1 MQWKEVE
8 MKVIIFDIDGTVAN
22 CTHRQ
27 HHVQQKP
34 RRWDLFNKAI
44 PLDTPHDDIIWLF
57 KLLANEPDTVML
69 IASGRGEDNRPETEV
84 WLADNAINY
93 KKLYMRRS
101 KDSRPDNIVK
111 KEILDQIRAEFGEP
125 YMVFD
130 DRNQVVNMWRENGVR
145 CLQVAPGE
153 F

>member
-1 MQWKEVE
+1 ME
-8 MKVIIFDIDGTVAN
+8 MSKIIIFDIDGTLAN

-34 RRWDLFNKAI
+34 KRWDLFNKGI
-44 PLDTPHDDIIWLF
+44 PHDTPHDDIIWLF
-57 KLLANEPDTVML
+57 RLMADEPDTTML
-69 IASGRGEDNRPETEV
+69 IASGRGEEHRTETEV
-84 WLADNAINY
+84 WLMDNCVNY
-93 KKLYMRRS
+93 EMLYMRKA

-111 KEILDQIRAEFGEP
+111 KEILDQIRVEFGEP

-130 DRNQVVNMWRENGVR
+130 DRAGVVAMWRENGVR
-145 CLQVAPGE
+145 CCQVQPGD

>member
-1 MQWKEVE
+1 MS
-8 MKVIIFDIDGTVAN
+8 KVIIFDIDGTVAN

-27 HHVQQKP
+27 VHVQKKP
-34 RRWDLFNKAI
+34 KRWDLFNKGI
-44 PLDTPHDDIIWLF
+44 PHDTPHDDIIWLF
-57 KLLANEPDTVML
+57 RLLADEPDTTML
-69 IASGRGEDNRPETEV
+69 IASGRGEENRTETEV
-84 WLADNAINY
+84 WLMDNNIIY
-93 KKLYMRRS
+93 KKLYMRRA

-111 KEILDQIRAEFGEP
+111 CEILNQIREEFGEP

-130 DRNQVVNMWRENGVR
+130 DRNQVVDMWRENGVR